1 MSTNGRVSPTWRHG
15 IHSKNILHHIAHM
28 TYRLIYIWVYFLC
41 MLPWLATL
49 TKLPHKISSSHFL
62 NESET
67 SRCCWLIHNFFCL
80 LSFLSVEH
88 TIIEH
93 TNDHNDKLL
102 SNSLSLSA
110 SQPLVEYSSRRG
122 RRQRRTNEGWPFT
135 TNVYHFLVNQWTR
148 LPDLR
153 SVAMFGTLIEWDG
166 LFNIQVVPAPTE
178 SLGLQASYNYCCNYY
193 YYYYYYH
200 YYKVS
205 NFIVLLFSSHV
216 STRTSGTM

>member
-1 MSTNGRVSPTWRHG
+1 MEEFLRLEDTVFIPRTSCTTYDLQIDIYMSILSVYVAMTCE
-15 IHSKNILHHIAHM
+15 SKPSLN
-28 TYRLIYIWVYFLC
+28 TE
-41 MLPWLATL
+41 LATL

-80 LSFLSVEH
+80 LSFLSVQH

-135 TNVYHFLVNQWTR
+135 TNVYHFLVTQWTR

-153 SVAMFGTLIEWDG
+153 SVAMFGTLIE
-166 LFNIQVVPAPTE
+166 
-178 SLGLQASYNYCCNYY
+178 
-193 YYYYYYH
+193 
-200 YYKVS
+200 
-205 NFIVLLFSSHV
+205 
-216 STRTSGTM
+216 